1 MGGKMSDERPV
12 TDSGRIQGFSDGCFA
27 IIITLLVIDIRRPH
41 AAEGQLGHALL
52 EAWPTYAA
60 YALAFT
66 YVGVIWLNHHGL
78 FRHIQRIDT
87 RLNWINLGIIGTSA
101 LIPFPT
107 AVLAE
112 AFQAADLADQRAAVA
127 LYGTVAGFM
136 SLAWAPIFPYLERH
150 HQTLAPGVGPGYFAA
165 QRSRPWIGVIT
176 YGVAIVSG
184 WWFSPWLAIF
194 IFFLMVIY
202 HAYTSEGVS
211 RGDRSQTE

>member
-1 MGGKMSDERPV
+1 MDDKLSDERSA

-41 AAEGQLGHALL
+41 AAEGELGHALL

-78 FRHIQRIDT
+78 FRHIQRVDT

-112 AFQAADLADQRAAVA
+112 AFQAANLADQRAAVA
-127 LYGTVAGFM
+127 LYGIVAAFM
-136 SLAWAPIFPYLERH
+136 SLAWAPIFPHLERH
-150 HQTLAPGVGPGYFAA
+150 RQQLASSVSPGYFAA
-165 QRSRPWIGVIT
+165 QKSRPWIGVFA
-176 YGVAIVSG
+176 YGIAIATG
-184 WWFSPWLAIF
+184 WWLSPWLAIF
-194 IFFLMVIY
+194 IFCLMVIY
-202 HAYTSEGVS
+202 HARTSEGIS
-211 RGDRSQTE
+211 NRSGSQSA